1 MTPDQPHTVPKM
13 RHLATNMARFQVV
26 ENNRGSARGDV
37 LDRFLARLNPS
48 RVAAGYKP
56 YTHARLSLLLQHIKG
71 ADELEA
77 FYKQCEKAGI
87 PFSAFFHW
95 SLKPKNRK

>member
-13 RHLATNMARFQVV
+13 RPLATNLDRFKVV
-26 ENNRGSARGDV
+26 QGNRGSARGDI
-37 LDRFLARLNPS
+37 LDRFLERLNPP
-48 RVAAGYKP
+48 RVASGFKA

-77 FYKQCEKAGI
+77 FYKQCDKAGI

-95 SLKPKNRK
+95 SIKVKK